1 MTGNIYIAPEKHT
14 GIVRTL
20 YFLIYILLFVGL
32 NACSGKPKISPV
44 LSEAERLMNVRVD
57 SLNKNVSYPVK
68 ISLQEAIKNVDNT
81 ITLST
86 FVDSIEYIP
95 LKLPNK
101 YTISRFQMYDY
112 DEDSGLFFIGD
123 YNRVLVVNKKG
134 EFLRTI
140 GRIGG
145 GPGELACITDVSI
158 DKENKYVYLYSSTTR
173 TLLRFDYEGRFLKK
187 MFNLLADADKYY
199 TVHVFYNN
207 DNFVSISEP
216 FTYKNEPIKDRLYG
230 YGVLDTL
237 GRMLDCTP
245 PQCAQLDTKK
255 ERYAGLMFNGQ
266 MTRFRGS
273 NLLVPSGL
281 ADTIFAEVN
290 NKVKPRYLLDYGD
303 DKPDLS
309 KLWSYGDERKYVIHN
324 SIFIMNPVYE
334 TSRYF
339 IIKLRKKDIEYIV
352 IHDKYLNKSYS
363 VICNYNY
370 NVLREGY
377 CSTIPID
384 NFGFY
389 NDLDGGIDA
398 YPMIMST
405 EGNYWAC
412 YVESYQMKEILTEE
426 YFKKRSNVQNLK
438 QQEEVK
444 KLVRELKEDGDQ
456 VLILM
461 KLKKSVL

>member
-1 MTGNIYIAPEKHT
+1 MMKSII
-14 GIVRTL
+14 
-20 YFLIYILLFVGL
+20 ILLMVLIG
-32 NACSGKPKISPV
+32 CSSKPSSIQEEEVK
-44 LSEAERLMNVRVD
+44 VD
-57 SLNKNVSYPVK
+57 SLNKNITYPVK
-68 ISLQEAIKNVDNT
+68 ISLQDAMKNVDNT
-81 ITLST
+81 ITLSS

-95 LKLPNK
+95 LKLPQK
-101 YTISRFQMYDY
+101 YVINMFQMYDY
-112 DEDSGLFFIGD
+112 DEESGLFFIGD
-123 YNRVLVVNKKG
+123 YNKVYVVNKKG

-145 GPGELACITDVSI
+145 GPGELPSISSVSI
-158 DKENKYVYLYSSTTR
+158 DKKNKYVYLYSAKTMSM
-173 TLLRFDYEGRFLKK
+173 LRFDYEGRFLKK
-187 MFNLLADADKYY
+187 MFSLLGDADKYY
-199 TVHVFYNN
+199 TAQVFYNN

-216 FTYKNEPIKDRLYG
+216 YIAPYEPIKDRLYG

-255 ERYAGLMFNGQ
+255 DRYGGFMFNSQ
-266 MTRFRGS
+266 MTRFKGS
-273 NLLVPSGL
+273 NLLVPNGL

-290 NKVKPRYLLDYGD
+290 NKMKPRYLLDYGVD
-303 DKPDLS
+303 QPDLS
-309 KLWSYGDERKYVIHN
+309 KLWSNERSFEIHN
-324 SIFIMNPVYE
+324 SIFIFNPAYE

-339 IIKLRKKDIEYIV
+339 IIKFRKKGIEYIV

-363 VICNYNY
+363 VINNYNSDMFADGADP
-370 NVLREGY
+370 N
-377 CSTIPID
+377 IPIK

-412 YVESYQMKEILTEE
+412 YVESYQMKNILTEE
-426 YFKKRSNVQNLK
+426 HFKKRNNVQNLK
-438 QQEEVK
+438 QQKEVK
-444 KLVRELKEDGDQ
+444 KLVRELKDEGDQ

>member
-1 MTGNIYIAPEKHT
+1 MMKSII
-14 GIVRTL
+14 
-20 YFLIYILLFVGL
+20 ILLMILIG
-32 NACSGKPKISPV
+32 CSSKPSSIQEEVKI
-44 LSEAERLMNVRVD
+44 D
-57 SLNKNVSYPVK
+57 SLNKNVTYPVK
-68 ISLQEAIKNVDNT
+68 ISLQDAMKNVDNT
-81 ITLST
+81 ITLSS

-95 LKLPNK
+95 LKLPKK
-101 YTISRFQMYDY
+101 YVIDMFQMYDY
-112 DEDSGLFFIGD
+112 DEESGLFFIGD
-123 YNRVLVVNKKG
+123 YNKVYVVNKKG

-145 GPGELACITDVSI
+145 GPGELPSISSVSI
-158 DKENKYVYLYSSTTR
+158 DKKNKYVYLYSATSKSM
-173 TLLRFDYEGRFLKK
+173 LRFDYEGRFLKK
-187 MFNLLADADKYY
+187 MFSLLGDSDKYY
-199 TVHVFYNN
+199 TVQVFYNN

-216 FTYKNEPIKDRLYG
+216 YYYKIEPIKDRLYG
-230 YGVLDTL
+230 FGVLDTL

-255 ERYAGLMFNGQ
+255 DRYIGFMFNSQ
-266 MTRFRGS
+266 MTRFKGS
-273 NLLVPSGL
+273 NLLVPNGL

-290 NKVKPRYLLDYGD
+290 NKMKPRYLLDYGD

-309 KLWSYGDERKYVIHN
+309 KLWSNERRFEVRR
-324 SIFIMNPVYE
+324 SIFIYNPAYE

-339 IIKLRKKDIEYIV
+339 IIKFRKKGVEYIV

-363 VICNYNY
+363 VIYDY
-370 NVLREGY
+370 NVLGEK
-377 CSTIPID
+377 SDSNIPKN

-412 YVESYQMKEILTEE
+412 YVESYQMKNILTEE
-426 YFKKRSNVQNLK
+426 HFKKRNNVQNLK

-444 KLVRELKEDGDQ
+444 KLVRELKDEGDQ

>member
-1 MTGNIYIAPEKHT
+1 MTGNIYIASDKHT

-20 YFLIYILLFVGL
+20 YFLINILLFVGL

-44 LSEAERLMNVRVD
+44 LTEAERLMNVRVD

-68 ISLQEAIKNVDNT
+68 ISLQEAMKNVDNT
-81 ITLST
+81 ITLSF

-95 LKLPNK
+95 LKLPDK
-101 YTISRFQMYDY
+101 YAISRFQMYDY
-112 DEDSGLFFIGD
+112 DEDCGLFFIGD
-123 YNRVLVVNKKG
+123 YNRVLVINKKG

-145 GPGELACITDVSI
+145 GPGEMASITDVSL
-158 DKENKYVYLYSSTTR
+158 DKENKYVYLYSATMRSMF
-173 TLLRFDYEGRFLKK
+173 RFDYEGNFLKK
-187 MFNLLADADKYY
+187 VFNTLADNDKYI
-199 TVHVFYNN
+199 TAHIFYNN
-207 DNFVSISEP
+207 DNFVSISE
-216 FTYKNEPIKDRLYG
+216 FYNYQYESIKDRLYG
-230 YGVLDTL
+230 YGLLDSL
-237 GRMLDCTP
+237 GKMLDCTP
-245 PQCAQLDTKK
+245 PQWTQLDTKK
-255 ERYAGLMFNGQ
+255 DRYNGLMFNHQ
-266 MTRFRGS
+266 MTRFKGI
-273 NLLVPSGL
+273 NLLVSSGL
-281 ADTIFAEVN
+281 ADTIFAVVD

-303 DKPDLS
+303 DKPELS
-309 KLWSYGDERKYVIHN
+309 KIWLYENEARTSAMYN
-324 SIFIMNPVYE
+324 SIFIMNPAYE

-363 VICNYNY
+363 VIYNY
-370 NVLREGY
+370 NMLGEGY
-377 CSTIPID
+377 NPDIPIK

-412 YVESYQMKEILTEE
+412 YVESYQMKEILTDE
-426 YFKKRSNVQNLK
+426 YLKKRSNVQNLK
-438 QQEEVK
+438 QQEDVK
-444 KLVRELKEDGDQ
+444 KMVRELKEDGDQ